1 MGQKVNPTSYRL
13 SVTKDWQAKWFATK
27 NYKTYLAED
36 EKIRNIIKKQLS
48 KATVSKL
55 SITRNNQDVII
66 DIYTSRPGIVIGR
79 SGEGTN
85 KLKTLIDKVT
95 SKGKIKLNIFEVK
108 NPETDARLIAEVIAL
123 QIEKRIAFRRAIR
136 QALTKARDKGVKG
149 IKIKIS
155 GRLNGAEIAR
165 NETFSFGPM
174 PLQTLKSKI
183 DYTKVDAFT
192 TYGVIGIKV
201 WIYNG
206 VREVKSPENTE

>member
-1 MGQKVNPTSYRL
+1 MGQKVNPKSYRL
-13 SVTKDWQAKWFATK
+13 SLTKDWQAKWFATK
-27 NYKTYLAED
+27 NYKNYLVED
-36 EKIRNIIKKQLS
+36 DKIRNIISKQLP

-55 SITRNNQDVII
+55 NISRNNQDITV

-85 KLKTLIDKVT
+85 KLKALIDKVT
-95 SKGKIKLNIFEVK
+95 SRGKLKLNIFEVK
-108 NPETDARLIAEVIAL
+108 NPETIAQLIAEVIAL
-123 QIEKRIAFRRAIR
+123 QIEKRIAFRRAAK

-149 IKIKIS
+149 IKVKIS

-165 NETFSFGPM
+165 NETFSFGSM

-183 DYTKVDAFT
+183 DYAKVNAFT

-201 WIYNG
+201 WVYKGIQ
-206 VREVKSPENTE
+206 ESKSDTGIK